1 MKCLKHTLTEE
12 EVKWLGKHFRNT
24 KNAEL
29 AARLGISES
38 SVHRYARELGLK
50 KTPQF
55 IRKCQTATALAAK
68 ESHIRNGTYPP
79 KGYRIP
85 RSEEFQ
91 FKPGV
96 TPLQRHGKRK
106 EEQRIRNLTASLAA
120 TRKLERARALFGLER
135 KTKLRIAGMGQP
147 RHFAEQRHYLR
158 KLGYLIER
166 GSMDAY
172 YTPDTKRS
180 EDYESRTRD
189 NCNKYAP
196 FRFKPAKPDGFP
208 LHPNPTDGG

>member
-1 MKCLKHTLTEE
+1 MKGVKHILTDKEA
-12 EVKWLGKHFRNT
+12 KWLEKHFRNT

-29 AARLGISES
+29 ASRLGISEAS
-38 SVHRYARELGLK
+38 LHRYAREMGLK

-55 IRKCQTATALAAK
+55 VQKCLAATTAAAK
-68 ESHIRNGTYPP
+68 ASHLRNGTYPP

-106 EEQRIRNLTASLAA
+106 EEQRIRKMKESMAA

-135 KTKLRIAGMGQP
+135 KTKLKLAGMGQP
-147 RHFAEQRHYLR
+147 RHFTEQRHYLR
-158 KLGYLIER
+158 KLGYIIER
-166 GSMDAY
+166 GSMVAY
-172 YTPDTKRS
+172 YTPSTKRS
-180 EDYESRTRD
+180 EDYETRTRD
-189 NCNKYAP
+189 NCKKYAP
-196 FRFKPAKPDGFP
+196 FRFIPAKPDEFP
-208 LHPNPTDGG
+208 LHPSSTDGV

>member
-1 MKCLKHTLTEE
+1 MKGVKHTLTDK

-29 AARLGISES
+29 ADRLGISEAS
-38 SVHRYARELGLK
+38 LHRYAREMGLR

-55 IRKCQTATALAAK
+55 VRKCQLATAAAAK
-68 ESHIRNGTYPP
+68 ESHLRNGTYPP
-79 KGYRIP
+79 KGYIIP

-91 FKPGV
+91 FQPGV

-106 EEQRIRNLTASLAA
+106 EEQRLRRMKESMAA
-120 TRKLERARALFGLER
+120 TRKLERARILFGLER
-135 KTKLRIAGMGQP
+135 KTKLRIAGLGQP
-147 RHFAEQRHYLR
+147 RYFAEQRYYLR

-180 EDYESRTRD
+180 EDYETRTRD
-189 NCNKYAP
+189 NCKHYAP
-196 FRFKPAKPDGFP
+196 FRFRPAKPDGFP
-208 LHPNPTDGG
+208 LHPQPTDGV